1 MSYQKIQSLLDT
13 HLQTLSGLPA
23 LQLENTRNIGQ
34 TGIPFSRATLLP
46 ARATQAT
53 VGLQGRDSRTGL
65 YQVDLFYP
73 LDAGISTINTMA
85 DSVIDH
91 FPRGLALIDNGL
103 RVHTLV
109 CWRETGRRIEPFY
122 SIPVVVEWLCID

>member
-1 MSYQKIQSLLDT
+1 MSYEKIQSLLDT
-13 HLQTLSGLPA
+13 RLQALTGLPTI
-23 LQLENTRNIGQ
+23 QLENTRNIGQ

-73 LDAGISTINTMA
+73 LDAGTATINAMA

-91 FPRGLALIDNGL
+91 FTRGLVLIDGAIN
-103 RVHTLV
+103 VHVLV

-122 SIPVVVEWLCID
+122 SVPVVIEWSCID